1 MGRTLG
7 GACHSLPAKRLG
19 AAAGQAAGGR
29 AIERREQHV
38 HDSEVW
44 SSPVLQ
50 SVVGVVERS
59 RHVTTHIEA
68 VEQVA
73 SWMAYEEFTFPSG
86 SMDAAFSDRSD
97 PAEIIDV
104 SFFYAVLNFAFSDF
118 DTGVK
123 FATTYRGREWS
134 DSEAMFACVNRALAS
149 GVPLLDG
156 DFLAGIDRS
165 DLAGVFSG
173 NIEIPMLDERVEIL
187 NAAGRTLTERYGGA
201 AHRFVT
207 DCAPAMYAGG
217 DGLMERLVVEFPRF
231 NDVSTHD
238 GHEVQLHKLAQL
250 WLWQLHMSLA
260 ASGAFAVADLDRM
273 TAFADYIV
281 PVAMRLMGITSYAP
295 ALEAA
300 INRGDHIPRDSAE
313 EVEIRAHTLYATA
326 LLTDTINR
334 IRPVSLALV
343 VPQLDFRLWKS
354 YHATFWP
361 HHLTRTI
368 MY

>member
-1 MGRTLG
+1 M
-7 GACHSLPAKRLG
+7 
-19 AAAGQAAGGR
+19 
-29 AIERREQHV
+29 
-38 HDSEVW
+38 HDSVVW
-44 SSPVLQ
+44 SSPVLR
-50 SVVGVVERS
+50 SVAGVIERS
-59 RHVTTHIEA
+59 RHVSTSVGA
-68 VEQVA
+68 VESVA

-86 SMDAAFSDRSD
+86 SVDAAFSDRTD

-118 DTGVK
+118 ETGVK

-134 DSEAMFACVNRALAS
+134 DSEAMCACVNRALAE
-149 GVPLLDG
+149 GVPLTDG
-156 DFLAGIDRS
+156 GFLAEIGRD
-165 DLAGVFSG
+165 DLAGVFNG
-173 NIEIPMLDERVEIL
+173 NIEMPMLDERVTIL
-187 NAAGRTLTERYGGA
+187 NTAGGTLAESYGGA
-201 AHRFVT
+201 AHRFVA

-217 DGLMERLVVEFPRF
+217 DGLLERLVAEFPRF

-250 WLWQLHMSLA
+250 WLWQLHMALA
-260 ASGAFAVADLDRM
+260 AGGHFAVADLDEM

-281 PVAMRLMGITSYAP
+281 PVALRLMGITSYEP
-295 ALEAA
+295 ELEAA

-326 LLTDTINR
+326 LLTDAINR
-334 IRPVSLALV
+334 LRPAALALV

-354 YHATFWP
+354 YHATLWP

>member
-1 MGRTLG
+1 M
-7 GACHSLPAKRLG
+7 
-19 AAAGQAAGGR
+19 
-29 AIERREQHV
+29 
-38 HDSEVW
+38 HDSVVW
-44 SSPVLQ
+44 SSPVLR

-59 RHVTTHIEA
+59 RHVSTS
-68 VEQVA
+68 VETVERVA
-73 SWMAYEEFTFPSG
+73 SWMAYEEFAFPSG
-86 SMDAAFSDRSD
+86 SMDAAFSDRTD

-123 FATTYRGREWS
+123 FACTYRGREWS
-134 DSEAMFACVNRALAS
+134 DSEAMFACVNRALAE
-149 GVPLLDG
+149 GVPLTDGGFLAEIDG
-156 DFLAGIDRS
+156 D

-173 NIEIPMLDERVEIL
+173 NIEIPMLDERVAIL
-187 NAAGRTLTERYGGA
+187 NSVGGTLAEHYGGA
-201 AHRFVT
+201 AHRFVA

-217 DGLMERLVVEFPRF
+217 DGLLERLVTEFPRF

-260 ASGAFAVADLDRM
+260 AGGHFAVADLDRM

-281 PVAMRLMGITSYAP
+281 PVALRLMGIVSYEP
-295 ALEAA
+295 ELEAA
-300 INRGDHIPRDSAE
+300 ISRGDHIPRDSDE

-326 LLTDTINR
+326 LLTDAINGL
-334 IRPVSLALV
+334 RPAELALV

>member
-1 MGRTLG
+1 MR
-7 GACHSLPAKRLG
+7 
-19 AAAGQAAGGR
+19 
-29 AIERREQHV
+29 
-38 HDSEVW
+38 DSPVW
-44 SSPVLQ
+44 SSPVLR

-59 RHVTTHIEA
+59 RHVTTHLEA

-86 SMDAAFSDRSD
+86 SMDAAFSDRTD

-134 DSEAMFACVNRALAS
+134 DSEAMFACVNRELTE
-149 GVPLLDG
+149 GVPLRDG
-156 DFLAGIDRS
+156 GFLAEMDRY
-165 DLAGVFSG
+165 DLAGVFKG

-187 NAAGRTLTERYGGA
+187 NAAGATLAEGYGGA
-201 AHRFVT
+201 AHRFVA

-217 DGLMERLVVEFPRF
+217 DGLMERLVEEFPRF
-231 NDVSTHD
+231 NDVSSHD
-238 GHEVQLHKLAQL
+238 GHEVRFHKLAQL
-250 WLWQLHMSLA
+250 WLWQLHMALA
-260 ASGAFAVADLDRM
+260 ASGEFAVADLDRM

-281 PVAMRLMGITSYAP
+281 PVALCLLGVTSYTRE
-295 ALEAA
+295 LEAT
-300 INRGDHIPRDSAE
+300 ISRGDHIPRDSAE

-326 LLTDTINR
+326 LLTDAVNR
-334 IRPVSLALV
+334 IRPPELALV

-354 YHATFWP
+354 YHATFHP
-361 HHLTRTI
+361 HHLTKTI

>member
-1 MGRTLG
+1 MR
-7 GACHSLPAKRLG
+7 
-19 AAAGQAAGGR
+19 
-29 AIERREQHV
+29 
-38 HDSEVW
+38 
-44 SSPVLQ
+44 

-59 RHVTTHIEA
+59 GHVTTHVEVIER
-68 VEQVA
+68 VA

-86 SMDAAFSDRSD
+86 PIDGAFSDRSD

-123 FATTYRGREWS
+123 FACTYRDREWS
-134 DSEAMFACVNRALAS
+134 DSEAMFACVNRALAE

-156 DFLAGIDRS
+156 GFLAELRRG
-165 DLAGVFSG
+165 DLASVFRG
-173 NIEIPMLDERVEIL
+173 NIEIPMIDERVEIL
-187 NAAGRTLTERYGGA
+187 NAAGATLADRYGGA
-201 AHRFVT
+201 AHRFVA

-217 DGLMERLVVEFPRF
+217 DGLMERLVAEFPRF

-238 GHEVQLHKLAQL
+238 GGEVQLHKLAQL
-250 WLWQLHMSLA
+250 WLWQLHMALA

-281 PVAMRLMGITSYAP
+281 PVALRLMGVTSYTP
-295 ALEAA
+295 ELEAA
-300 INRGDHIPRDSAE
+300 INRGDHIPRDSAA

-326 LLTDTINR
+326 LLTDAINR
-334 IRPVSLALV
+334 LRPPEMALV

>member
-1 MGRTLG
+1 M
-7 GACHSLPAKRLG
+7 A
-19 AAAGQAAGGR
+19 
-29 AIERREQHV
+29 
-38 HDSEVW
+38 DSPVW

-50 SVVGVVERS
+50 SVCGVVGRS
-59 RHVTTHIEA
+59 SHVTTHVEAIER
-68 VEQVA
+68 VA

-86 SMDAAFSDRSD
+86 PIDGAFSDRSD

-134 DSEAMFACVNRALAS
+134 DSEAMFACVNRALAG

-156 DFLAGIDRS
+156 GFLAALDRN
-165 DLAGVFSG
+165 DLAGVFRG

-187 NAAGRTLTERYGGA
+187 NAAGATLTERYGGA
-201 AHRFVT
+201 AHRFVA

-217 DGLMERLVVEFPRF
+217 DGLLERLVVEFPRF
-231 NDVSTHD
+231 NDVSTHG

-260 ASGAFAVADLDRM
+260 AGGRFAVADLDRM

-281 PVAMRLMGITSYAP
+281 PVALRLMGIVSYEP
-295 ALEAA
+295 GLEAA

-326 LLTDTINR
+326 LLTDAVNR
-334 IRPVSLALV
+334 IRPAGLALV

>member
-1 MGRTLG
+1 M
-7 GACHSLPAKRLG
+7 
-19 AAAGQAAGGR
+19 
-29 AIERREQHV
+29 
-38 HDSEVW
+38 HDSPVW

-50 SVVGVVERS
+50 SVTGVIERS
-59 RHVTTHIEA
+59 RHVTTQVEA
-68 VEQVA
+68 VERVA

-86 SMDAAFSDRSD
+86 SMDAAFSDRKD

-118 DTGVK
+118 GSGVK

-134 DSEAMFACVNRALAS
+134 DSEAMFACVNRALEE

-156 DFLAGIDRS
+156 EFLAGISRAE
-165 DLAGVFSG
+165 LAGVFSG
-173 NIEIPMLDERVEIL
+173 NIEIPMIDERVEIL
-187 NAAGRTLTERYGGA
+187 NEAGRTLSEHHGGA
-201 AHRFVT
+201 AHRFVG
-207 DCAPAMYAGG
+207 DCSPAMYAGG
-217 DGLMERLVVEFPRF
+217 DGLLERLVVEFPRF
-231 NDVSTHD
+231 NDVSSHG

-260 ASGAFAVADLDRM
+260 AGGTFVVADLDRM

-281 PVAMRLMGITSYAP
+281 PVALRLLGITSYTP
-295 ALEAA
+295 DLEAA

-313 EVEIRAHTLYATA
+313 EVEIRAHTVYATA
-326 LLTDTINR
+326 LLTDAINR
-334 IRPVSLALV
+334 IRPAEKALV